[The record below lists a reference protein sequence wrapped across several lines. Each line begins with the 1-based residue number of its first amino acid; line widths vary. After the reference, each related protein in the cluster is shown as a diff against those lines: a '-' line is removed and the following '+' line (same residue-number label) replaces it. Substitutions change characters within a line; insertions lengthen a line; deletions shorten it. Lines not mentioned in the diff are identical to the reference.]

1 MKIAELLQSL
11 SGEFVQYVLVGGL
24 AVQLH
29 GFMRSTFDIDLVL
42 AMNDGNLTRFIAVA
56 KRYGLVPSIPV
67 PIDTLRDANQIE
79 QWHREKGMLAFA
91 LREPQ
96 IGGSVVDILVRP
108 NVPFEQLMAN
118 AVAGELFAQK
128 IWIASIDDLITMKRI
143 ANRANGHSKGAALE
157 NGTYCARS
165 LSPTLSRKRAR
176 GQTNRCASFALTTN
190 SISRRWRRSSVEKT
204 RMFETEARARTMIP
218 EKIMLGRLA
227 QSEQMRDFFIQMWI
241 QNPALAKQGGATV
254 QNLLSQL
261 AVADLEKNESDTF

>member
-11 SGEFVQYVLVGGL
+11 SGESVQYVLVGGL

-42 AMNDGNLTRFIAVA
+42 AMNDDNLARFIAVA
-56 KRYGLVPSIPV
+56 KRYGLVPSMPV
-67 PIDTLRDANQIE
+67 PIDSLRNTDQID

-96 IGGSVVDILVRP
+96 IGGSMVDILVRP

-143 ANRANGHSKGAALE
+143 ANRAKDQLDIAALE
-157 NGTYCARS
+157 KI
-165 LSPTLSRKRAR
+165 KR
-176 GQTNRCASFALTTN
+176 GEDPN
-190 SISRRWRRSSVEKT
+190 V
-204 RMFETEARARTMIP
+204 
-218 EKIMLGRLA
+218 
-227 QSEQMRDFFIQMWI
+227 
-241 QNPALAKQGGATV
+241 
-254 QNLLSQL
+254 
-261 AVADLEKNESDTF
+261 